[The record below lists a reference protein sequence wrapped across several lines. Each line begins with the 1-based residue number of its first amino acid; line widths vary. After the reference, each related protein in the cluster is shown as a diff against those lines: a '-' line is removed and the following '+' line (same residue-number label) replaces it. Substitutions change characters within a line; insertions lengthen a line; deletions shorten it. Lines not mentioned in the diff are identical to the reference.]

1 MILPNRNTPRWL
13 IFLIDLTIC
22 FFSLSLAYLLRFEF
36 APPKSEIA
44 LAITFL
50 PIFLIVRSLTFV
62 IWKTYAG
69 IIRYTSTQDSQR
81 ILITLAAGSVLF
93 YSLNF
98 FKFHFLDGAYF
109 VPNSVIVIDFLASLF
124 IMISSRIAVKVLY
137 LELKS
142 PTRARSNIVIFGAGE
157 AGVITQQTL
166 ERDRAAGLAVIAFID
181 DDKNKSGKKINGAS
195 IYHSSKAEEFFSQGK
210 VDQLI
215 ISIQELS
222 PERKAQMIDLALKYN
237 VRVMNVPP
245 VGKWINGELSVRQL
259 REINI
264 EDLLGR
270 SAIKLN
276 NPELKNEFKGARILV
291 TGAAGSIGSELS
303 RQLIALEP
311 AELVLLD
318 QAETPLYELEQE
330 FSFFPNY
337 QACQFAIADVRQ
349 KDRLRRAF
357 EKFKPEYVFHA
368 AAYKH
373 VPLMEENPS
382 EAILTNVLGTRNLA
396 DLSSEFKVKR
406 FVFVSTDKAVNP
418 TSVMGASKR
427 LAEMYVQAL
436 NANSSCA
443 FITTRFGNVLGSNG
457 SVIPLFKRQIE
468 TGGPLTVTHAEMT
481 RFFMTIPE
489 ASELVLEASII
500 GKGGEIF
507 LFDMGESVKIIDLAK
522 NMIKLYGLELDRDI
536 EIKITGLRPGEKL
549 YEELFTSGENHIPTD
564 NKKILKL
571 GMQPIEYTFIQNE
584 ISTLT
589 DLFKEQD
596 NVKIVA
602 KMKSLVPEYRSNN
615 STFEQLDIRN

>member
-13 IFLIDLTIC
+13 IFLIDLSIC

-36 APPKSEIA
+36 TPPKLEIDLA
-44 LAITFL
+44 LAFL
-50 PIFLIVRSLTFV
+50 PIFLIIRSLSFLA
-62 IWKTYAG
+62 WKTYAG

-81 ILITLAAGSVLF
+81 ILITLSVGSVLF
-93 YSLNF
+93 YLLNLV
-98 FKFHFLDGAYF
+98 KFHAFDGAYF
-109 VPNSVIVIDFLASLF
+109 VPNSIIVIDFLASLF
-124 IMISSRIAVKVLY
+124 IMIASRIAVKVLY

-142 PTRARSNIVIFGAGE
+142 PTRSKSNIVIFGAGE

-166 ERDRAAGLAVIAFID
+166 ERDRAAGLTVIAFID

-215 ISIQELS
+215 ISIQELA

-259 REINI
+259 RDINI

-270 SAIKLN
+270 TAIRLD
-276 NPELKNEFKGARILV
+276 NPEIRNEFKGARILV
-291 TGAAGSIGSELS
+291 TGAAGSIGSELA
-303 RQLIALEP
+303 RQLITHEP
-311 AELVLLD
+311 AQLILLD
-318 QAETPLYELEQE
+318 QAETPLYDLENE
-330 FSFFPNY
+330 FRLFPNY
-337 QACQFAIADVRQ
+337 AACHFAIADIRQ

-357 EKFKPEYVFHA
+357 EKFLPEYVFHA

-373 VPLMEENPS
+373 VPLMEDNPS
-382 EAILTNVLGTRNLA
+382 EAILTNVFGTRNIA
-396 DLSSEFKVKR
+396 DLSSEFNVKQ
-406 FVFVSTDKAVNP
+406 FVYISTDKAVNP

-427 LAEMYVQAL
+427 LAEMYIQAL
-436 NANSSCA
+436 DSMSNCA

-468 TGGPLTVTHAEMT
+468 AGGPLTVTHEEMT

-489 ASELVLEASII
+489 AVELVLEASVM

-522 NMIKLYGLELDRDI
+522 NMIKLYGMELGRDI
-536 EIKITGLRPGEKL
+536 EIKFTGLRPGEKL
-549 YEELFTSGENHIPTD
+549 YEELFFSGENNIPTHH
-564 NKKILKL
+564 KKILKL
-571 GMQPIEYTFIQNE
+571 GMRPAEYDAIERE
-584 ISTLT
+584 ISKLT

-596 NVKIVA
+596 NIKIVA
-602 KMKSLVPEYRSNN
+602 KMKSIVPEYRSNN
-615 STFEQLDIRN
+615 SAFEELDKHV